1 MVDDGGNAEECGRAA
16 EVLEVP
22 EEEGEDEADGEPHE
36 PRDKD
41 DGAVRH
47 GGKYLQHV
55 HPLRN
60 RPLLSRL
67 APRNERTRPLA
78 DARVGDV
85 TDGVIRRR
93 AQRYVHLL
101 VGGRGGVL
109 HVRVLNLA
117 HRVVAALLI
126 GVARLL
132 EDELGGG
139 DEGAGH
145 EHREDG
151 EADGVV
157 ALDALLVAA
166 RVVAE
171 HVRVVER
178 DADEEHGDG
187 PAERAEHALSAVVLE
202 VVA

>member
-1 MVDDGGNAEECGRAA
+1 M
-16 EVLEVP
+16 P
-22 EEEGEDEADGEPHE
+22 EEECEHEADGEAHE

-47 GGKYLQHV
+47 GSEYLQHV

-85 TDGVIRRR
+85 TDGIIRRR
-93 AQRYVHLL
+93 AQRYVDLL
-101 VGGRGGVL
+101 VGGRSGVF
-109 HVRVLNLA
+109 HIRVLDLA
-117 HRVVAALLI
+117 HRVVAAFRV

-132 EDELGGG
+132 EDELSGG

-145 EHREDG
+145 EHGEDG

-157 ALDALLVAA
+157 ALDGLFVAA

-171 HVRVVER
+171 HIRVVKR

-187 PAERAEHALSAVVLE
+187 PTERAEHALSAVVLE